1 MFTKLSDEMS
11 KLSNPAFGA
20 AMVAVAVG
28 IVLALELTDDR
39 QGVEWPLLVLVLVPI
54 VGALLGRRAGIR
66 RRAGCG
72 NES

>member
-1 MFTKLSDEMS
+1 MFRKLNDEMS
-11 KLSNPAFGA
+11 RLSNPAFGV

-54 VGALLGRRAGIR
+54 VGALLGRSAGIR
-66 RRAGCG
+66 RRAGSG